1 MLSYCDRPTKPGK
14 FEILSFGLCAAFLS
28 VCLSVI
34 PPLSAAESTPA
45 QAVSGPHG
53 PTDRPSNE
61 FVKEK
66 TMSTDITIHFALLAE
81 QVVSPQES
89 SCPRRPLGPLLDW
102 TGDFERKLEYL
113 DKAGVGT
120 YWLYGFRGAE
130 GTMRDIGLLKAA
142 KAKLERLGKDVYV
155 ICEPLGHPG
164 GEPPAG
170 SPRRQAPPGK
180 GWRYR
185 ITADGNPDWDCACL
199 DETVQQ
205 DLVAAT
211 TAFRDAGF
219 KKVFFDDDLRMGNFG
234 AQITGCFCEACI
246 ADFNRRQGARYTR
259 EDLRRFVLNPGEHA
273 AVCEQWVDFNCAK
286 VTAFMKAVN
295 LPGIQVGIMVM
306 TNGDRRHGVD
316 LPAILKAVP
325 DCLVRVGEGHFADH
339 EFDPPAGKAALIAS
353 LEMHKAIVQD
363 VSRLYSENTSWFDA
377 GGLGQRPDNMAKKL
391 RIEVE
396 HGLRNIMLMPPALL
410 DAPEYWEAIAG
421 VLPEAKALAAKPAE
435 R

>member
-1 MLSYCDRPTKPGK
+1 
-14 FEILSFGLCAAFLS
+14 
-28 VCLSVI
+28 
-34 PPLSAAESTPA
+34 
-45 QAVSGPHG
+45 
-53 PTDRPSNE
+53 
-61 FVKEK
+61 
-66 TMSTDITIHFALLAE
+66 MSTGITIHFALLAE
-81 QVVSPQES
+81 QVVSPEES
-89 SCPRRPLGPLLDW
+89 SCPRRPLGHLLDW

-113 DKAGVGT
+113 DRASVGT

-142 KAKLERLGKDVYV
+142 KAKLEGLGKDEYV

-164 GEPPAG
+164 EEPPAG
-170 SPRRQAPPGK
+170 SPQRLKPPGK

-185 ITADGNPDWDCACL
+185 VTADGNPDWGCACL

-219 KKVFFDDDLRMGNFG
+219 KKVFFDDDLRMGNWG
-234 AQITGCFCEACI
+234 TAITGCFCEVCI
-246 ADFNRRQGARYTR
+246 DDFNRRQGARYTR
-259 EDLRRFVLNPGEHA
+259 EDLRRFVREPSEHDT
-273 AVCEQWVDFNCAK
+273 VCEQWVDFNCAK

-306 TNGDRRHGVD
+306 HNGDRRHGVD
-316 LPAILKAVP
+316 LPAILAAVP

-353 LEMHKAIVQD
+353 LEMHKAIVKD
-363 VSRLYSENTSWFDA
+363 VSRLYTENTVHPWPN
-377 GGLGQRPDNMAKKL
+377 LRPENMAKKL
-391 RIEVE
+391 LIEVE
-396 HGLRNIMLMPPALL
+396 HGLRNIMLMPPQLL

-421 VLPEAKALAAKPAE
+421 VLPEAKALAAKQDQE
-435 R
+435 V